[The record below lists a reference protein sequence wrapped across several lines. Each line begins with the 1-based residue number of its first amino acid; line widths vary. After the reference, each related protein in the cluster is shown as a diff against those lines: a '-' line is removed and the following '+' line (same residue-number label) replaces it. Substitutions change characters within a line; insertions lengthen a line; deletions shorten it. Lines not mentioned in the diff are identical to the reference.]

1 MQQTKKRSIIP
12 DNAQKK
18 GCVPAGPVCV
28 IQIPPGGMPARQICS
43 EYYTMDTASIILK
56 MGYLKKSFGSR

>member
-1 MQQTKKRSIIP
+1 MQQTKKRSLIP

-18 GCVPAGPVCV
+18 GCVPVCV

-43 EYYTMDTASIILK
+43 EYYNGHSKYYTENGL
-56 MGYLKKSFGSR
+56 L

>member
-1 MQQTKKRSIIP
+1 MQQSKKRSIIP

-18 GCVPAGPVCV
+18 GCVPVCV
-28 IQIPPGGMPARQICS
+28 IQIPPGGMPARQICTVVS
-43 EYYTMDTASIILK
+43 ITMDTASIILK

>member
-18 GCVPAGPVCV
+18 GCVPVCV

-43 EYYTMDTASIILK
+43 EYYNGHSKYYTENGLFK
-56 MGYLKKSFGSR
+56 EVFWKSMK